1 MPTNAFIVR
10 VLILGAG
17 GHAQVVADILL
28 RMRDAGAAVAPIGYL
43 DDNVELT
50 GRTLLD
56 LPVFGGLDAAPN
68 IEHDAVIVAIG
79 HNQTRQSIF
88 EALLARGER
97 FLVAR
102 HPSAIVA
109 PDVQIGPGAMICAG
123 AVVNPGSVIGDN
135 VILNTGCTVDH
146 HNTIGD
152 HAHIAPGVHLGG
164 DVRIGRGTL
173 VGIGAT
179 VIPQGSIGD
188 WSVVG
193 AGSVVTKTIP
203 AHVVAT
209 GMPAR
214 VVRKL
219 NAEAPDDR

>member
-1 MPTNAFIVR
+1 MPTNASIVR

-56 LPVFGGLDAAPN
+56 LPVFGGLDAASN

-79 HNQTRQSIF
+79 HNQTRQHIF
-88 EALLARGER
+88 EALLARDER
-97 FLVAR
+97 FMVAR
-102 HPSAIVA
+102 HPSAIIA
-109 PDVQIGPGAMICAG
+109 PDVQIGPGTMICAG
-123 AVVNPGSVIGDN
+123 AVVNPGSAIGAN

-164 DVRIGRGTL
+164 DVRIGSGTL

-179 VIPQGSIGD
+179 VIPQRSVGA
-188 WSVVG
+188 WSAIG
-193 AGSVVTKTIP
+193 AGSVVTKN
-203 AHVVAT
+203 VADCMMAA
-209 GMPAR
+209 GNPAR
-214 VVRKL
+214 VIR
-219 NAEAPDDR
+219 AIQEAGSR